1 MTELA
6 VIRPDEWNLP
16 LFLHVLGAFTLVG
29 ALVTSASFLFA
40 GHRGSFAFTRL
51 GYRALLFGALP
62 AYVATRVG
70 AEWIASKEGVDDS
83 DLAWVTIGYI
93 STDIGLL
100 ALIAATVAAGLT
112 VRRAR
117 RAGVEGDIGRGAAVG
132 AWLTALLVVVYAV
145 VIWVMATKPA

>member
-1 MTELA
+1 MSELA

-40 GHRGSFAFTRL
+40 GHRGSLAFTRL

-70 AEWIASKEGVDDS
+70 AEWIASKEDLRDSNVTWVGV
-83 DLAWVTIGYI
+83 GYA

-100 ALIAATVAAGLT
+100 ALIAATVAAGLAA
-112 VRRAR
+112 RRAR
-117 RAGVEGDIGRGAAVG
+117 RGGVRGDVGRGAAVG
-132 AWLTALLVVVYAV
+132 AWLATLLVAVYAV